1 VDYARRA
8 GDRALAQLAHDEAA
22 DYYASGL
29 DLLDA
34 GAVDPAD
41 PRRLEMLIGR
51 GEAERRAGD
60 PGYRQTLLDAAHLAR
75 QLGDAGA
82 LARAVLANTRGNL
95 WNVVLQV
102 DADRVEML
110 EAAIAAVGQDDLSV
124 RARLLATLGLEL
136 YWDPDHRRRVA
147 LSGEALRIA
156 SSLGDPATLAPVLLA
171 RDFTITAPDNA
182 TERFTA
188 TTQLLEIAEQLGDPV
203 LASRAL
209 SLRFKAAME
218 LADVAEA
225 ERSLARNRELVA
237 HLGQPALTWATMH
250 HDATLRVLHGD
261 VDAEVAAL
269 AAQEFG
275 LVTIGRP
282 DIDVLSLGHW
292 RTLRWDQGRIG
303 EFEDWARQLL
313 ERIQHPLVKAFYA
326 WVLLETDQMDAA
338 ASVFDEL
345 SATGFAHP
353 TNNAAWLMFGT
364 ECAWVCA
371 RLGRD
376 DCVPR
381 LRAMLE
387 PYAEQLVVTAF
398 AGWVTGPVA
407 FYLGVLATT
416 VGDWE
421 NAEAHF
427 TSAAATHERIAAPT
441 WLAHTRV
448 EWARMLLARAEP
460 GDGERA
466 HDLLH
471 QALATARELGLANI
485 ERQAAGLLSQSA

>member
-1 VDYARRA
+1 
-8 GDRALAQLAHDEAA
+8 
-22 DYYASGL
+22 
-29 DLLDA
+29 
-34 GAVDPAD
+34 
-41 PRRLEMLIGR
+41 
-51 GEAERRAGD
+51 
-60 PGYRQTLLDAAHLAR
+60 
-75 QLGDAGA
+75 
-82 LARAVLANTRGNL
+82 
-95 WNVVLQV
+95 
-102 DADRVEML
+102 
-110 EAAIAAVGQDDLSV
+110 
-124 RARLLATLGLEL
+124 
-136 YWDPDHRRRVA
+136 
-147 LSGEALRIA
+147 
-156 SSLGDPATLAPVLLA
+156 
-171 RDFTITAPDNA
+171 
-182 TERFTA
+182 
-188 TTQLLEIAEQLGDPV
+188 
-203 LASRAL
+203 
-209 SLRFKAAME
+209 
-218 LADVAEA
+218 
-225 ERSLARNRELVA
+225 LARNRELVA

-261 VDAEVAAL
+261 VDAEMAAL

-303 EFEDWARQLL
+303 EFVDWTRQLL
-313 ERIQHPLVKAFYA
+313 ERTQYPIVKAFYA
-326 WVLLETDQMDAA
+326 LILLETDQMDAA

-353 TNNAAWLMFGT
+353 TNNVAWLMFGT

-387 PYAEQLVVTAF
+387 PYAEQLVVGSF

-466 HDLLH
+466 HALLH
-471 QALATARELGLANI
+471 QALATARELGLGNV